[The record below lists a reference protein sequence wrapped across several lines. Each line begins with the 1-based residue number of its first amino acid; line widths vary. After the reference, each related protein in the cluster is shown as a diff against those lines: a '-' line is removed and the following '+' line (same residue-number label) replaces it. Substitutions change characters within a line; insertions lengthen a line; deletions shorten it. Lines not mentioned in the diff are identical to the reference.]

1 HDRNQAALPLQRGD
15 ERRPLCEDHVGL
27 QCDQFFRLYLRL
39 ICAAIGRKASVHADI
54 ATLRPSTL
62 FKPLPKSRE
71 ARRHFRIVLG
81 QGRQH
86 GDPANSVG
94 LLRAGGQ
101 RPRGRRAAEKRDEL
115 APFYLIEL
123 HPVPASQGGVAG
135 YRIASG
141 QSGGSWEARR
151 EAIPPAEVGAAGATG
166 IVYASD
172 G

>member
-1 HDRNQAALPLQRGD
+1 

-39 ICAAIGRKASVHADI
+39 ICAAIGCKASVHADI

-86 GDPANSVG
+86 RDPANSVG
-94 LLRAGGQ
+94 LLRARRE
-101 RPRGRRAAEKRDEL
+101 RPCGRRATEQRDEL
-115 APFYLIEL
+115 AAGTHSITSSARARS
-123 HPVPASQGGVAG
+123 VGGTSRPSDLAVLRLMTSSTFVTCCTGKSAG
-135 YRIASG
+135 FSPLR
-141 QSGGSWEARR
+141 
-151 EAIPPAEVGAAGATG
+151 
-166 IVYASD
+166 
-172 G
+172 

>member
-1 HDRNQAALPLQRGD
+1 
-15 ERRPLCEDHVGL
+15 L

-94 LLRAGGQ
+94 LLRARRE
-101 RPRGRRAAEKRDEL
+101 RPCRSRAAEKRDEF
-115 APFYLIEL
+115 A
-123 HPVPASQGGVAG
+123 ASHVEHRGSSPLFQRGQARQRAFAG
-135 YRIASG
+135 RSA
-141 QSGGSWEARR
+141 ARSTCHR
-151 EAIPPAEVGAAGATG
+151 NAG
-166 IVYASD
+166 
-172 G
+172 